1 MLKIFLN
8 RTKTDNLGEVTPL
21 TYEESRELA
30 RHEDSDVRK
39 RLARRT
45 DIRPEVLYYLA
56 EDSEPEVRQ
65 EVANNVATPMKADLI
80 LANDEVDEI
89 RVDLARKIARLL
101 PDIPEDQQGR
111 LREMALEVLE
121 VLAQD
126 QLPRVR
132 QILSEELKHSDSVPL
147 HIVKMLAR
155 DVEEIVSV
163 PVLEYSP
170 LLSDQ
175 DLLEIIAGAAA
186 RGALSAIASREN
198 VSGDVSEAIVATL
211 DVPAVASLL
220 SNPSA
225 QIREDTLDTII
236 DNASEIDAWHQPLVF
251 RPDLSIRAVRRIA
264 SFVALSLVDTLVQRH
279 NIDEE
284 TVRDLNRSMRK
295 RIETEDLAEGDSPA
309 DQVKALKEKD
319 ELDDEAVINAIE
331 MGQRDF
337 VMQALNVLTGL
348 SLDAVKKLVSSRNP
362 RTVTSLAWKA
372 GLSMRTAIQLQLKI
386 AKVPPPD
393 VLNARNGFDYPLSEA
408 EMKRQLE
415 TIAA

>member
-1 MLKIFLN
+1 
-8 RTKTDNLGEVTPL
+8 
-21 TYEESRELA
+21 
-30 RHEDSDVRK
+30 
-39 RLARRT
+39 
-45 DIRPEVLYYLA
+45 
-56 EDSEPEVRQ
+56 
-65 EVANNVATPMKADLI
+65 
-80 LANDEVDEI
+80 
-89 RVDLARKIARLL
+89 
-101 PDIPEDQQGR
+101 
-111 LREMALEVLE
+111 
-121 VLAQD
+121 
-126 QLPRVR
+126 
-132 QILSEELKHSDSVPL
+132 
-147 HIVKMLAR
+147 
-155 DVEEIVSV
+155 VEEIVSV

-175 DLLEIIAGAAA
+175 DLLEIIAGGAA
-186 RGALSAIASREN
+186 RGALSAIANRES
-198 VSGDVSEAIVATL
+198 VSGNVSEAIVATL

-251 RPDLSIRAVRRIA
+251 RPDLSMRAVRRIA

-279 NIDEE
+279 NIDED
-284 TVRDLNRSMRK
+284 TVRDLNRNMRK
-295 RIETEDLAEGDSPA
+295 RIETEDLAEGESPA
-309 DQVKALKEKD
+309 DQVKALMD
-319 ELDDEAVINAIE
+319 QGELDDEAVINAIG

-337 VMQALNVLTGL
+337 VMQAMNALTGL
-348 SLDAVKKLVSSRNP
+348 SLDAVKKLLSSRNP
-362 RTVTSLAWKA
+362 RTVISLAWKA